1 MKVKLS
7 KRYILMQKIIQALG
21 ILALIVS
28 VILVIWFY
36 KLGILNDSN
45 ALKDLVHHH
54 KVLGPLI
61 FILVQIFQIVFP
73 VIPGGVTT
81 VAGFLIFG
89 TWLGF
94 ILNYIGIIIG
104 SVLLFLLVKW
114 LGRKFIL
121 LFMKEDTFYK
131 YEAKLESDTYE
142 KLFIFCMLSP
152 VSPADIM
159 VMITGLTS
167 MSLKRFTAIMV
178 ITKPLSIICY
188 SYFWIYGSKLLE
200 FLFHK

>member
-1 MKVKLS
+1 MTKELLQD
-7 KRYILMQKIIQALG
+7 IA
-21 ILALIVS
+21 
-28 VILVIWFY
+28 
-36 KLGILNDSN
+36 DSQM
-45 ALKDLVHHH
+45 
-54 KVLGPLI
+54 VL
-61 FILVQIFQIVFP
+61 
-73 VIPGGVTT
+73 
-81 VAGFLIFG
+81 
-89 TWLGF
+89 
-94 ILNYIGIIIG
+94 IGIG
-104 SVLLFLLVKW
+104 KEMEESYQ
-114 LGRKFIL
+114 G
-121 LFMKEDTFYK
+121 MKEDTFYK

>member
-21 ILALIVS
+21 ILALIAS

-73 VIPGGVTT
+73 VIQAASLLLLV
-81 VAGFLIFG
+81 F
-89 TWLGF
+89 
-94 ILNYIGIIIG
+94 
-104 SVLLFLLVKW
+104 LFLVLGLVS
-114 LGRKFIL
+114 F
-121 LFMKEDTFYK
+121 
-131 YEAKLESDTYE
+131 
-142 KLFIFCMLSP
+142 
-152 VSPADIM
+152 
-159 VMITGLTS
+159 
-167 MSLKRFTAIMV
+167 
-178 ITKPLSIICY
+178 
-188 SYFWIYGSKLLE
+188 
-200 FLFHK
+200 

>member
-1 MKVKLS
+1 MKEKLS
-7 KRYILMQKIIQALG
+7 KHFVMTQKIIQFLG
-21 ILALIVS
+21 ILAIIGS
-28 VILVIWFY
+28 VVLVIWFY

-45 ALKDLVHHH
+45 ALKDLVQRH
-54 KVLGPLI
+54 KVIGPLI

-89 TWLGF
+89 TWTGF
-94 ILNYIGIIIG
+94 ILNYIGILIG
-104 SVLLFLLVKW
+104 SVILFLLVKW
-114 LGRKFIL
+114 FGRKFIL
-121 LFMKEDTFYK
+121 LFMKEETFYK

-142 KLFIFCMLSP
+142 KLFIFSMLSP

-167 MSLKRFTAIMV
+167 MSLKRFTTILI
-178 ITKPLSIICY
+178 ITKPLSIIAY
-188 SYFWIYGSKLLE
+188 SYFWIYGSKIVE
-200 FLFHK
+200 FFFK